1 MINQN
6 QQLFSSFNPTNN
18 RVDTLYSETMGSSDE
33 YGDLWEFVKMFLIL
47 FHGQSEDERGL
58 RVNNQLLVENLKT
71 KSWVALRRI
80 EDHMYFLELSP
91 ENVKISNE
99 SIRSVKEAHRRYQDE
114 LEKQRKIKQ
123 ESQKSLKRKIV
134 ANEINTFKGKRVKL
148 ISEIE
153 MLRVVPDLLAIK
165 AEKLHDFRYLTQS
178 NQPKKLV
185 DEKQKEVTELQ
196 KMEENFSKNF

>member
-1 MINQN
+1 M
-6 QQLFSSFNPTNN
+6 
-18 RVDTLYSETMGSSDE
+18 
-33 YGDLWEFVKMFLIL
+33 
-47 FHGQSEDERGL
+47 
-58 RVNNQLLVENLKT
+58 
-71 KSWVALRRI
+71 SWR
-80 EDHMYFLELSP
+80 
-91 ENVKISNE
+91 N
-99 SIRSVKEAHRRYQDE
+99 KE
-114 LEKQRKIKQ
+114 KFKQ

-134 ANEINTFKGKRVKL
+134 ANEINTFKEKRVKL

>member
-1 MINQN
+1 MIDQN

-47 FHGQSEDERGL
+47 FHGQSEVERGL

-134 ANEINTFKGKRVKL
+134 ANEINTFKEKRVKL

>member
-1 MINQN
+1 
-6 QQLFSSFNPTNN
+6 
-18 RVDTLYSETMGSSDE
+18 
-33 YGDLWEFVKMFLIL
+33 MFLIL

-134 ANEINTFKGKRVKL
+134 ANEINTFKEKRVKL
-148 ISEIE
+148 IPEIE